1 MGFVPQSG
9 NVTVD
14 SETKTKAPI
23 SYEKFELEIDT
34 EFLEVCEQLQK
45 HGITEEIVTEKDE
58 EGETKIVSTTDSV
71 SLTQLLVAGL
81 NTFNYTGAVA
91 KAKDRFNNS
100 PVKTESNL
108 SKMLKALIENPDA
121 TKEQI
126 EGSKTMLAQL
136 ESRMKTT

>member
-1 MGFVPQSG
+1 MGFSKQSG

-14 SETKTKAPI
+14 SETKTKAPVD
-23 SYEKFELEIDT
+23 YEKFELEIDT
-34 EFLEVCEQLQK
+34 SFLEVCEEFQK
-45 HGITEEIVTEKDE
+45 HGITEEILTEKDD
-58 EGETKIVSTTDSV
+58 EGEATIVPTTKSI

-121 TKEQI
+121 TREQV
-126 EGSKTMLAQL
+126 EGSKAMLAQL
-136 ESRMKTT
+136 ESRMKS